1 MNKTVRRDRLAKPRW
16 SHPTSCLAH
25 PSSII
30 LHPSFPLAFVWQP
43 VVSPL
48 QIWAGAAVLGG
59 LAVFAY
65 VRTFRGRIV
74 TTSWLLAMRLALI
87 TAIGVLLM
95 GPSSVPAEK
104 QETIRPKLRILVDT
118 SESMLTRDCGGLSRF
133 QTVQDKIL
141 YENRL
146 RTLSKEFQ
154 VEIHGFDETVHPL
167 STSEL
172 YGDPNQV
179 ATGRATHLSECV
191 TSFVSEIPA
200 NEEGASLIV
209 ISDGRDTQS
218 DPISVAAA
226 AAKSRNVPVH
236 TVALGG
242 QTLRADLA
250 VMAVPMQDYLLP
262 EEPGAILVKVFQ
274 SGLDDAAT
282 TLTVTRGQERQKFP
296 IAFNNR
302 QVVEVQVPV
311 QQKEPGQYEYQV
323 SVDPVRGEA
332 ETDNN
337 RQTVFCDVQKKRIR
351 LLLLEGQP
359 FWDSKFLAQSLRKDE
374 HIDVTQISQLSSDK
388 RETIV
393 TRTEDGSPKIP
404 GTAEDWDRYDVV
416 VLGQSIERVLP
427 AESAALLDD
436 FVSNHGGHVIFARG
450 LAYDRGSAAGRA
462 VGQQLSNLEPVVWGT
477 GRMDQ
482 LQLALTPTG
491 RGSQWFS
498 IAKTG
503 IDADL
508 ALANLPGFERAVV
521 IQRAKPATIVLA
533 VVGKTS
539 SMPGSILPPAGS
551 VTDRDNHT
559 ARLPYG
565 QPGIVRM
572 TYGRG
577 TVVGVLGDGLW
588 RWSLLS
594 PDKQA
599 YVGFYDTFWSNLV
612 RWLAMGGEFSPDQQ
626 VALHLS
632 RTTLRLG
639 DPLAVDVV
647 YKHAPPAGAHPKLEL
662 TDPAHKS
669 RGIEMEPI
677 PSREPR
683 FRATLNP
690 EREGVYDLT
699 VETPGMQPARQTHR
713 FNVYNTNVERLM
725 TAADP
730 MALRMLAEHSGGHF
744 YEADQA
750 ADMVNQIR
758 LFRQS
763 QRVPPQLEYI
773 WDNAAIMVLLLIWAG
788 CEWLLRRMAGL
799 L

>member
-1 MNKTVRRDRLAKPRW
+1 MQAPALLLAV
-16 SHPTSCLAH
+16 
-25 PSSII
+25 
-30 LHPSFPLAFVWQP
+30 VWQP
-43 VVSPL
+43 IVSPL
-48 QIWAGAAVLGG
+48 QIWAGATALGA
-59 LAVFAY
+59 LAIFAY
-65 VRTFRGRIV
+65 VRTFRGRV
-74 TTSWLLAMRLALI
+74 GTTSWLLAMRLALI
-87 TAIGVLLM
+87 GAIGVVLM

-104 QETIRPKLRILVDT
+104 GESVRPKLRILVDT
-118 SESMLTRDCGGLSRF
+118 SESMLTKDCGGMSRF
-133 QTVQDKIL
+133 QVVQEKIL
-141 YENRL
+141 NESRL

-154 VEIHGFDETVHPL
+154 VEINGFDETVRPL

-172 YGDPNQV
+172 YSDPNQV

-191 TSFVSEIPA
+191 TSFLSEIPA

-218 DPISVAAA
+218 DPISIAAA
-226 AAKSRNVPVH
+226 AVKSRNVPVH
-236 TVALGG
+236 TVGLGG

-262 EEPGAILVKVFQ
+262 DEPGAILVKVFQ

-311 QQKEPGQYEYQV
+311 KQKEPGQYEYQV

-393 TRTEDGSPKIP
+393 TRTEDGSPQIP
-404 GTAEDWDRYDVV
+404 RTAEDWDRYDVV

-427 AESAALLDD
+427 PESAALLDD
-436 FVSNHGGHVIFARG
+436 FVSSHGGHVIFARG
-450 LAYDRGSAAGRA
+450 LAYDRSTAAGRTL
-462 VGQQLSNLEPVVWGT
+462 GQQLAKLEPVVWGT
-477 GRMDQ
+477 GRMEQVQ
-482 LQLALTPTG
+482 LTLTPTG

-508 ALANLPGFERAVV
+508 ALANLPGFERTTV

-533 VVGKTS
+533 VVGKS
-539 SMPGSILPPAGS
+539 SALPGSILPP
-551 VTDRDNHT
+551 T
-559 ARLPYG
+559 AVRADGNKPAANLPYG
-565 QPGIVRM
+565 QPAIVRM

-588 RWSLLS
+588 RWSLLP

-599 YVGFYDTFWSNLV
+599 YAGFYDTFWSNLV

-639 DPLAVDVV
+639 DRLGVDVV
-647 YKHAPPAGAHPKLEL
+647 YKHAPAAGAHPQLEVA
-662 TDPAHKS
+662 DPAHKT
-669 RGIEMEPI
+669 RGIELEPI

-690 EREGVYDLT
+690 EHEGVYEVT
-699 VETPGMQPARQTHR
+699 VDTPGMQPARQSQR

-730 MALRMLAEHSGGHF
+730 MTLRMLAEHSGGRF

-750 ADMVNQIR
+750 ADLVNQIR

-773 WDNAAIMVLLLIWAG
+773 WDNGVIMVLLLVWAG
-788 CEWLLRRMAGL
+788 AEWLLRRLAGL